1 MEMTNIAKEHK
12 RLMVSKNTNALQVE
26 WLGGKYAKPEVGI
39 SSARS

>member
-12 RLMVSKNTNALQVE
+12 RLMVSKNTNILQVE
-26 WLGGKYAKPEVGI
+26 WLGEKYAKPKEGI